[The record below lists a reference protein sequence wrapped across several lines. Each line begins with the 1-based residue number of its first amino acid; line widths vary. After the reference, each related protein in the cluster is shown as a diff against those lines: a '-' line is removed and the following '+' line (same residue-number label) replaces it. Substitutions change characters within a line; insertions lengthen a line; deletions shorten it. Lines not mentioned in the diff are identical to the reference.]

1 MLGERSS
8 LAAPA
13 LARVGVV
20 DLKIGELVATN
31 AKKKVT
37 LKAPF
42 EKKGL

>member
-1 MLGERSS
+1 MPGERSA